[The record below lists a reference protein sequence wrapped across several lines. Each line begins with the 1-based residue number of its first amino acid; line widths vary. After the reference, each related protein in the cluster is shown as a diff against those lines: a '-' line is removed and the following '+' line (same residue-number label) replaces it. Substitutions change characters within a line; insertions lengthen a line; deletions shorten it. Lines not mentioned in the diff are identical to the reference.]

1 MDSPKMPSDGIIG
14 GAIVKLDVVEPSE
27 RHTAT
32 VIFLHVCS
40 PCTDPLLEPV

>member
-1 MDSPKMPSDGIIG
+1 MDLPEMPSDGTVG
-14 GAIVKLDVVEPSE
+14 GAIVKLDIVEPSE

-40 PCTDPLLEPV
+40 PCMDPLHRPI